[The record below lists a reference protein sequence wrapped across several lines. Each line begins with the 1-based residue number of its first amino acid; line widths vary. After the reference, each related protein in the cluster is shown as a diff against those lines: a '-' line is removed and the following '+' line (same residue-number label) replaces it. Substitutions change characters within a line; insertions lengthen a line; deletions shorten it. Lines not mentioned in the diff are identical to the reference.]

1 MAKHRFRNEERIE
14 AMSIDVTAFVDASG
28 PTEFKALEP
37 GVYKVSCLDV
47 SEIEN
52 DYGQSFQMELQV
64 QRPRRKMRVWLN
76 KPREQMDW
84 NKLDLCFKSFG
95 KNIVEAACDE
105 VDGKVQFNPKK
116 VGALKGG
123 EAAVELSV
131 SNDGKNNRV
140 AKWLPVGTKP
150 NDQPQPAMVASD
162 DDDDIPF

>member
-1 MAKHRFRNEERIE
+1 
-14 AMSIDVTAFVDASG
+14 MSIDVTAFVDASG

-37 GVYKVSCLDV
+37 GVYQVSCLDV

-64 QRPRRKMRVWLN
+64 QQPRRKMRVWLN

-95 KNIVEAACDE
+95 KNIIEAACDE
-105 VDGKVQFNPKK
+105 VGGKVQFIPKK
-116 VGALKGG
+116 VEALKGG

-131 SNDGKNNRV
+131 SKDGKNNRV